1 MVAQPLPVEEVGH
14 GLISA
19 AVNSSALN
27 ISVNNL
33 GVDEGGQVRIK
44 NKHLIQNYL
53 FVSHPPRP
61 ESQITPEQGVSLDGG
76 GPHLVQEEHWCPGH
90 SPSTSG
96 RRPVPPPGP

>member
-1 MVAQPLPVEEVGH
+1 MVAQPLPVVGH

-19 AVNSSALN
+19 AINSSALN

-53 FVSHPPRP
+53 FVSPPTQNPR
-61 ESQITPEQGVSLDGG
+61 
-76 GPHLVQEEHWCPGH
+76 
-90 SPSTSG
+90 SPQSRGSN
-96 RRPVPPPGP
+96 

>member
-1 MVAQPLPVEEVGH
+1 MVAQPLPVVGH

-44 NKHLIQNYL
+44 NKY
-53 FVSHPPRP
+53 
-61 ESQITPEQGVSLDGG
+61 
-76 GPHLVQEEHWCPGH
+76 
-90 SPSTSG
+90 
-96 RRPVPPPGP
+96 